1 MNDEVVWSAGTVC
14 QRMYRGVSVEGG
26 TFVEMG
32 GVALKLGRGSMGI
45 EVEIGRSNA
54 LLGET

>member
-1 MNDEVVWSAGTVC
+1 
-14 QRMYRGVSVEGG
+14 MYRGVSAGGG

-32 GVALKLGRGSMGI
+32 GVAMKLGRGSMGF
-45 EVEIGRSNA
+45 EDEIGRSNA